1 MDMIRISADEEK
13 PALELTPEIIGAI
26 KEDSSKR
33 LPDVEI
39 AKQKFIE
46 QAKSL
51 KPSTDK
57 EVLDQL
63 WDDYTS
69 SIKALPKTSHEAFP
83 DYETWFEENKYNLVE
98 WFNEHLKTP
107 KVQDPF
113 QKIISES
120 GVDPEA
126 YIKDKIAPGMYQRS
140 LALDKC
146 QSLGLTPAKQSENP
160 VIAFN
165 SLMDSYSRGL
175 ANHFTNELDNIV
187 AQYKDGSFVKLVGS
201 GSQSFPTKNLVRLGG
216 AGNGLLSLSRAIRSG
231 TGVLPSVIKI
241 EMGASTRVGESYNYD
256 SGKIN
261 QTNSTFNVLLAY
273 FIKPLVDPQKVSL
286 TYPERNIVLGQPNNF
301 GTITNNING
310 LLSKFLPKIQG
321 KKVMEVAAEYGL
333 DMDAKTFESQILT
346 SADMSNVDTKWNQIQ
361 SEIVA
366 KYKENLDKFLT
377 VKFPDTKVQKLGTF
391 RPETSSNSATQEIKK
406 TSANY
411 GPGMAVPRINPQERK
426 TQQNF
431 ELGK

>member
-1 MDMIRISADEEK
+1 MRNLFELSEEEK
-13 PALELTPEIIGAI
+13 NRILEMHVSATKNLYLKEQLLPTQPKNVPAPDI
-26 KEDSSKR
+26 KYTEV
-33 LPDVEI
+33 DV
-39 AKQKFIE
+39 
-46 QAKSL
+46 
-51 KPSTDK
+51 STDPMQISNPK
-57 EVLDQL
+57 VFSE
-63 WDDYTS
+63 
-69 SIKALPKTSHEAFP
+69 KGLPVTPQNFREFFWVYADGLKTSFK
-83 DYETWFEENKYNLVE
+83 NKNLAE
-98 WFNEHLKTP
+98 FKNM
-107 KVQDPF
+107 
-113 QKIISES
+113 
-120 GVDPEA
+120 
-126 YIKDKIAPGMYQRS
+126 DKRTT
-140 LALDKC
+140 K
-146 QSLGLTPAKQSENP
+146 
-160 VIAFN
+160 
-165 SLMDSYSRGL
+165 
-175 ANHFTNELDNIV
+175 ELDNVV

>member
-1 MDMIRISADEEK
+1 MKKLFDINEDEKNRILEMHVSATKNLYLKEQLQPK
-13 PALELTPEIIGAI
+13 QPKNVPAPDIKYSEVEASTTPEKIVNA
-26 KEDSSKR
+26 
-33 LPDVEI
+33 
-39 AKQKFIE
+39 
-46 QAKSL
+46 
-51 KPSTDK
+51 
-57 EVLDQL
+57 
-63 WDDYTS
+63 
-69 SIKALPKTSHEAFP
+69 
-83 DYETWFEENKYNLVE
+83 
-98 WFNEHLKTP
+98 TP
-107 KVQDPF
+107 
-113 QKIISES
+113 
-120 GVDPEA
+120 
-126 YIKDKIAPGMYQRS
+126 
-140 LALDKC
+140 
-146 QSLGLTPAKQSENP
+146 
-160 VIAFN
+160 
-165 SLMDSYSRGL
+165 L
-175 ANHFTNELDNIV
+175 ANQGVPATPQNFRNFFWASVDGLRMSFASKKMNEFKNVESRTTNELDNIV